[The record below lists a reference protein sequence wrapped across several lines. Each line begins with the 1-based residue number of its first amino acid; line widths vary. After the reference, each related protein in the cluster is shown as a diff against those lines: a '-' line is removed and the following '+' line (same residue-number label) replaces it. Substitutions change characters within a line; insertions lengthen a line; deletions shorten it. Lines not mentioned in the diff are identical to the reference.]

1 MSQMVQ
7 AIAPVSQIDR
17 AGIRAVFLSSLGGAL
32 EFYDFIVFGT
42 FAAYISKA
50 FFPAN
55 DPVVSLLLTFGLFAA
70 GYLARPIG
78 GIVFGGRGDRVRRRH
93 SFLLSLAT
101 MSLATMAMGLVPSYA
116 TGGVT
121 STLVFVALRLIQGFC
136 LGGELP
142 GAITY
147 AVEVV
152 PRQRATLAVS
162 VTWIG
167 LTLVTLAQAL
177 RGQPL
182 LAPDGLTLASALAV
196 LVGAVLVSVAPG
208 RSAAPRAS

>member
-7 AIAPVSQIDR
+7 AVAPVRQVDR

-32 EFYDFIVFGT
+32 EFYDFIIFGT

-78 GIVFGGRGDRVRRRH
+78 GIVFGGRGDRVGRRH

-101 MSLATMAMGLVPSYA
+101 MSLASSCAS
-116 TGGVT
+116 
-121 STLVFVALRLIQGFC
+121 C
-136 LGGELP
+136 
-142 GAITY
+142 AIACT
-147 AVEVV
+147 A
-152 PRQRATLAVS
+152 AIS
-162 VTWIG
+162 I
-167 LTLVTLAQAL
+167 
-177 RGQPL
+177 
-182 LAPDGLTLASALAV
+182 SALMV
-196 LVGAVLVSVAPG
+196 VAPT
-208 RSAAPRAS
+208 SSAPRKMKGKHRTLLT